1 MENWVVEAR
10 KMTAATIIAEE
21 ALISQ
26 ADRADAANFPEF
38 LQILQ
43 ATREKDPVWSGLSGK
58 LAQVEERVCDAET
71 RLTQH
76 VAAVQERLD
85 EAERE
90 RRRDMAELKAL
101 VLEMREMKSTKE

>member
-1 MENWVVEAR
+1 M
-10 KMTAATIIAEE
+10 
-21 ALISQ
+21 
-26 ADRADAANFPEF
+26 
-38 LQILQ
+38 
-43 ATREKDPVWSGLSGK
+43 WSGLSGK

-101 VLEMREMKSTKE
+101 VLEMREMKSAKE